1 MTSRLSLPCPVHGV
15 PAGVRCPVQGGDA
28 CRARGPRPSGPSGRH
43 TPIPPDLAGH
53 QRAILTAC
61 RRRLGGSWRDLALAM
76 GVSPR
81 TLPEYAHGRRRA
93 PAGYLDRA
101 MVSAIIVSSADTCD
115 GAPRVRGTRMRA
127 DMLAQLLTAWTRE
140 EVLAQYP
147 HLTALD
153 LDAVEAWARIGDG
166 PAP

>member
-43 TPIPPDLAGH
+43 TPIPPDLAAEQH
-53 QRAILTAC
+53 IRLTAC
-61 RRRLGGSWRDLALAM
+61 RARLGGSWRDLALAM

-101 MVSAIIVSSADTCD
+101 LVAACIMLDDV
-115 GAPRVRGTRMRA
+115 PRVRGTLIRA

-153 LDAVEAWARIGDG
+153 LDAVEAWARIGVG